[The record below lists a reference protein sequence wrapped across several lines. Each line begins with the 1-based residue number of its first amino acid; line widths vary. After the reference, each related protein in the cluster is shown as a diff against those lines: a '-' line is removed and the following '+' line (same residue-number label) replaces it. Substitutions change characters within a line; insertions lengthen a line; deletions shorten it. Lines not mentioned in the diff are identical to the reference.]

1 MATKQPLSTIA
12 YDEVVLAKVLI
23 QQLNIGVVSFFAYIR
38 HYGEGEGL
46 SENKEH
52 IHVYVDFNKQVDPLE
67 FKYLFS
73 NEFGN
78 NTTLNWRRSVFSD
91 WYPYVLHDE
100 DYLASKGL
108 TRIWHYSKDAMV
120 ASDDLELDRMIVEN
134 PMPNMSR
141 IRSAILNGVSEKE
154 MFLQGLLTPQNV
166 NGVSALSSI
175 INPKRKDDEPVLSW
189 ARKGGSNGRK

>member
-38 HYGEGEGL
+38 HYGEGDGL

-52 IHVYVDFNKQVDPLE
+52 IHVYVDFNKQVDPME
-67 FKYLFS
+67 FKYLFA

-78 NTTLNWRRSVFSD
+78 NTTLNWRRSVFAD
-91 WYPYVLHDE
+91 WFPYVLHDE

-108 TRIWHYSKDAMV
+108 TRVWHYTKDAMV
-120 ASDDLELDRMIVEN
+120 PSDPLELDRMIVEN
-134 PMPNMSR
+134 PMPNLSR

-166 NGVSALSSI
+166 NGVSALSTI
-175 INPKRKDDEPVLSW
+175 INPKKKDDQPILSW
-189 ARKGGSNGRK
+189 SKKGGSYGRK